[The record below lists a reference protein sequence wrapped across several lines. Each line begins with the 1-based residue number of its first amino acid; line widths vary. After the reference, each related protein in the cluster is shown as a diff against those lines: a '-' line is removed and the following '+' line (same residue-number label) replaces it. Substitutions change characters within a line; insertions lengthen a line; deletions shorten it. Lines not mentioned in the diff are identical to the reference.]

1 MGSNSFVK
9 NWQKFCIVLIVA
21 GITSIVAISFLLQDH
36 NLALAQSS
44 SSGSSA
50 NKITKTIAANN
61 STSMS
66 LSNTIQLNSTNP
78 SGVMYTAK
86 FECGSIFAGEGPL
99 RPGHYDTDVSMF
111 NKERIESTVF
121 WNVIV
126 NNGPSSNAMLVNLSP
141 ENATSITCQDIRKS
155 LDDYND
161 NFLEGFII
169 MNVPFDSVL
178 QSSKGVTVSNTNYDT
193 NPLVVQVFYTANA
206 LDTLP
211 HEVVVDKIAFYI
223 IQDGTGKI
231 PQNMMRQ
238 ILDISIPSAL
248 NELSNTGDRVKEVLA
263 KQYNL
268 TSDDLPKVV
277 VRIQSINVGVGTLID
292 DHAISLSTVSP
303 QLTP

>member
-1 MGSNSFVK
+1 MK
-9 NWQKFCIVLIVA
+9 NWQKFCVVLIVA
-21 GITSIVAISFLLQDH
+21 GITSIIAINFSLQDH
-36 NLALAQSS
+36 NSVLAQSS
-44 SSGSSA
+44 SAGPSA
-50 NKITKTIAANN
+50 NKIAGTNANN
-61 STSMS
+61 FTFMH
-66 LSNTIQLNSTNP
+66 LSNIYQSNSTGP
-78 SGVMYTAK
+78 SGVTYTAK

-99 RPGHYDTDVSMF
+99 RPGHYDTDISIF
-111 NKERIESTVF
+111 NKERIESTLF
-121 WNVIV
+121 WNAVV
-126 NNGPSSNAMLVNLSP
+126 NNGPSSNAVLVNLSP
-141 ENATSITCQDIRKS
+141 ENATSVTCQDIRKT

-169 MNVPFDSVL
+169 MNVPFNSIL
-178 QSSKGVTVSNTNYDT
+178 QSSKDVVVSNTNYDT

-211 HEVVVDKIAFYI
+211 HEVIVDKIAFYI

-238 ILDISIPSAL
+238 TLDISIPSTL
-248 NELSNTGDRVKEVLA
+248 DQLSNTGDRVKEVLA

-268 TSDDLPKVV
+268 TSNDLPKVV
-277 VRIQSINVGVGTLID
+277 VRIQSVNIGVGTLID